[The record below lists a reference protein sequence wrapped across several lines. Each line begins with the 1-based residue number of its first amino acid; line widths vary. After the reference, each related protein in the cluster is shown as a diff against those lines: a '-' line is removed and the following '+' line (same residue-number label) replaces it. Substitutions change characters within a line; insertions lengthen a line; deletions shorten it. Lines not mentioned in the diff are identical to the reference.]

1 MTKCRLAPRWCG
13 HRVPRLRPTTRSE
26 SYTTASVQLVGG
38 AAQLATERRNKVH
51 KTDEALD
58 LGKAREG
65 VNVVV
70 AFILTAS

>member
-38 AAQLATERRNKVH
+38 AAQLANFWRLPPKI
-51 KTDEALD
+51 
-58 LGKAREG
+58 EG
-65 VNVVV
+65 
-70 AFILTAS
+70 